1 MAAGSWRT
9 GPFLAGPGQER
20 RPSLLIADSEADDE
34 LLPALRDQGVEVSV
48 VADGALALV
57 EIGRLAPSAVLLT
70 ASLPVVDGV
79 TVIRTVRAATGR
91 TTTPIL
97 FAVGPGDREQA
108 AAALEAGASAC
119 VGKPYRVHEVLAMV
133 GAVGGLAVSAPPGPD
148 DLAARPPAA
157 LVAGAAASD
166 AGAVARVLTAGPPGS
181 VGLPGTPV
189 NAAGLVG
196 ADGTPG
202 ASTWPGV
209 PGVAGVVGA
218 QGMGPQNGPAGMG
231 LVPAAGGGPVPGVQG
246 LPTAAALVGERSEIL
261 RSGPVVLDVD
271 AHEVTVDGRAVHM
284 PPREF
289 RLLRLLLGHAGR
301 VVTRETLLTEVWGS
315 PDTDPNT
322 LAVHVRRLRR
332 RLGDQAALQA
342 TAEPGVGSAPLLGRP
357 GATRGSV
364 EVRPPLIESIRGIG
378 YRFRAPH
385 HPHPS

>member
-9 GPFLAGPGQER
+9 GPSPAGLGQGR

-79 TVIRTVRAATGR
+79 TVIRTVRAATDR
-91 TTTPIL
+91 ATTPIL

-133 GAVGGLAVSAPPGPD
+133 GAVGGLAGSAPHGPD

-209 PGVAGVVGA
+209 PGVAG
-218 QGMGPQNGPAGMG
+218 MGPQNSSAGMG

-246 LPTAAALVGERSEIL
+246 LPAAAALVGERSEIL

-332 RLGDQAALQA
+332 RLGDPAALQA
-342 TAEPGVGSAPLLGRP
+342 TAEPGVGSPTLLGRP
-357 GATRGSV
+357 GATRGPV

-378 YRFRAPH
+378 YRFRAPQ